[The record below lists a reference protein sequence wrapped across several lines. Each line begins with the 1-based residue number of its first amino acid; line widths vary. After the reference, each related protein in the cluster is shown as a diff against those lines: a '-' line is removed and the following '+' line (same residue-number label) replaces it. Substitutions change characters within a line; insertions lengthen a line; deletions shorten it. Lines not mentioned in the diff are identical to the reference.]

1 MAGFVTLGMLL
12 LLLGLPVLGGQNAV
26 EKIPD
31 TIKVVYQRAVWEAK
45 LGRLDHAVAL
55 FNKITKDYP
64 SISNAYTNLGL
75 LHLSQND
82 LSAAEQALQ
91 KAVELNSTDAIAH
104 NHLGVVYR
112 KLGKFRKAEQ
122 VYLKCLELNSRY
134 ADARLNLAILYDLYL
149 HDMANAL
156 ANYRQYQ
163 LIQNQ
168 EDNRVGKWIVDVER
182 RLAKQ
187 HKQVN
192 REQNANSTSVSE
204 QAIYSVN

>member
-1 MAGFVTLGMLL
+1 M
-12 LLLGLPVLGGQNAV
+12 

-31 TIKVVYQRAVWEAK
+31 TIKVVYQRAIWDSK
-45 LGRLDHAVAL
+45 LGRLDDAVAL
-55 FNKITKDYP
+55 FYKITRDYP
-64 SISNAYTNLGL
+64 NISNAFTNLGL
-75 LHLSQND
+75 LHLRQND

-91 KAVELNSTDAIAH
+91 KAVELNSADAIAH

-122 VYLKCLELNSRY
+122 AYLKSLALNNRY
-134 ADARLNLAILYDLYL
+134 EDARLNLAILYDLYL

-163 LIQNQ
+163 LMQGQ
-168 EDNRVGKWIVDVER
+168 EDSLVVKWIVDVER

-192 REQNANSTSVSE
+192 REQNANNASTAE
-204 QAIYSVN
+204 QAVLSVH